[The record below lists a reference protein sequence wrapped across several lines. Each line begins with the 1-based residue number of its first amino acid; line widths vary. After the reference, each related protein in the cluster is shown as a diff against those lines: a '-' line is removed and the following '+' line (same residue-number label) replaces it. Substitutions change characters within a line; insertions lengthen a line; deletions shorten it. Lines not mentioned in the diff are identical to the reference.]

1 MKPLSNLRNNVKQL
15 KAKIEKKYF
24 ESSLY
29 VIEEENIPKTQLQP
43 VKE

>member
-1 MKPLSNLRNNVKQL
+1 MKTITNLRNNVKKL

-29 VIEEENIPKTQLQP
+29 VIIPINNANNILMDT
-43 VKE
+43 